1 MADKQIAGL
10 TAGTIGLTD
19 VLPFQDAAAASE
31 AKKATVSELQDAMT
45 GKQDTLESSTNIK
58 TINSTSLLGSGDV
71 EVQETLVS
79 GTNIKTINGSSVL
92 GSGDLTISG
101 GVEGV
106 TGFGVDNTDP
116 LNPIIGVYANGNIT
130 ATGTTFFDAAVVTT
144 IHTVINAG
152 GADTGVFLENT
163 GVVVGSVFSIVNSTS
178 TTKKLYTRTMLVNG
192 VTINNSFIILQPQT
206 AFILTLVGL
215 AGGGGWVVNQEQVAP
230 YKVYSFYAEQ
240 FSTNAPVVNEE
251 QNTTGAT
258 ITWSRVPTGRIRGTA
273 SSAIFTANKTTVLIS
288 GNGGDVN
295 SPVLLMPVVVSTTV
309 IDIVSYSSSFVKQD
323 GFNLSGEIKIY
334 P

>member
-10 TAGTIGLTD
+10 TAGAIGLTN
-19 VLPFQDAAAASE
+19 VIPFQDAAAASE

-45 GKQDTLESSTNIK
+45 GKQDTLESGTNIK

-130 ATGTTFFDAAVVTT
+130 ATGTTFFDAAVITT

-152 GADTGVFLENT
+152 GEDTGVFLENT
-163 GVVVGSVFSIVNSTS
+163 GVVVGAVFSIVNSTS

-258 ITWSRVPTGRIRGTA
+258 ITWSRVSTGRIRGTA

>member
-10 TAGTIGLTD
+10 TAGAIGLTN
-19 VLPFQDAAAASE
+19 VIPFQDAAAASE
-31 AKKATVSELQDAMT
+31 AKKTTVQDII
-45 GKQDTLESSTNIK
+45 D
-58 TINSTSLLGSGDV
+58 
-71 EVQETLVS
+71 LV
-79 GTNIKTINGSSVL
+79 
-92 GSGDLTISG
+92 
-101 GVEGV
+101 
-106 TGFGVDNTDP
+106 
-116 LNPIIGVYANGNIT
+116 
-130 ATGTTFFDAAVVTT
+130 
-144 IHTVINAG
+144 
-152 GADTGVFLENT
+152 
-163 GVVVGSVFSIVNSTS
+163 
-178 TTKKLYTRTMLVNG
+178 
-192 VTINNSFIILQPQT
+192 
-206 AFILTLVGL
+206 
-215 AGGGGWVVNQEQVAP
+215 QEQVAP

-258 ITWSRVPTGRIRGTA
+258 ITWSRVSTGRIRGTA